1 MNKEFV
7 NQSGSSLIELLAVLL
22 IIAIMMVIAVPL
34 VQRQLAD
41 RQLDM
46 VARNFV
52 RHANFA
58 RNQALYLG
66 EFVQLVP
73 HNERYWDDGWIVQSG
88 CFEKSGSEPCNTKN
102 WLSQESVFPVYF
114 KNQAFVDPHSGRK
127 GILFNSAGAAKT
139 SRGGFVANRLILGH
153 HNDPVLERQ
162 IISGGG
168 GRWRI
173 CNPRLDSKACK

>member
-1 MNKEFV
+1 MV
-7 NQSGSSLIELLAVLL
+7 VLL
-22 IIAIMMVIAVPL
+22 MVAIMMIIAVSL
-34 VQRQLAD
+34 IQRQLAD

-58 RNQALYLG
+58 RNQALYSG
-66 EFVQLVP
+66 EFVQLIP
-73 HNERYWDDGWIVQSG
+73 HNEHYWDDGWIVQSG
-88 CFEKSGSEPCNTKN
+88 CFEKTGSTPCNTKN

-114 KNQAFVDPHSGRK
+114 KNQSFADPHSGRK

-139 SRGGFVANRLILGH
+139 NRGGFVANRLILGH

-162 IISGGG
+162 IILGGG

-173 CNPRLDSKACK
+173 CNPRLDRKNCK

>member
-7 NQSGSSLIELLAVLL
+7 NQSGSSLIELMAVLL

-66 EFVQLVP
+66 EWIQLVP
-73 HNERYWDDGWIVQSG
+73 RNERYWDDGWIVQSG
-88 CFEKSGSEPCNTKN
+88 CFEKSGSEPCTTKN

-114 KNQAFVDPHSGRK
+114 KNQALPTH
-127 GILFNSAGAAKT
+127 
-139 SRGGFVANRLILGH
+139 ILGARASYSTLREPLK
-153 HNDPVLERQ
+153 PVAVGLWQ
-162 IISGGG
+162 I
-168 GRWRI
+168 
-173 CNPRLDSKACK
+173 A